1 MSIATASTPP
11 AIESRDLT
19 RKYGRVTAIQ
29 SLNVAIKAGE
39 KVVLVGPNGSG
50 KTTLI
55 KLLATLIKPTSGSLL
70 VHGHDSARHDA
81 AIRAAMGVV
90 LHEPLLYNRLTAAE
104 NLRFYARMFRVP
116 EAEAR
121 IEALAEQLGVTELLK
136 SRVDSLSH
144 GQRKRVSMLRAVL
157 HDPSILLLD
166 EPDSGL
172 DSGALQR
179 LFDFCKSHDKTIVM
193 STHNL
198 DNGLQIADRA
208 LILKRGRVVSD
219 SGVETLEREV
229 LDIRYEA
236 LAVG

>member
-29 SLNVAIKAGE
+29 SLNVAIEAGE

-55 KLLATLIKPTSGSLL
+55 KLLATLIKPTSGTLFI
-70 VHGHDSARHDA
+70 HGHDSARHDA
-81 AIRAAMGVV
+81 AIRAAIGVV

-116 EAEAR
+116 EPEAR
-121 IEALAEQLGVTELLK
+121 IEALAEQLGVTELLRN
-136 SRVDSLSH
+136 RVDSLSH
-144 GQRKRVSMLRAVL
+144 GQRKRVSTLRAVL

-219 SGVETLEREV
+219 SGVETLDREV

>member
-29 SLNVAIKAGE
+29 SLNVAIEAGE

-55 KLLATLIKPTSGSLL
+55 KLLATLIKPTSGTLFI
-70 VHGHDSARHDA
+70 HGHDSARHDA
-81 AIRAAMGVV
+81 TIRAAMGVV

-116 EAEAR
+116 EPEAR
-121 IEALAEQLGVTELLK
+121 IEVLAEQLGVTELLR

>member
-1 MSIATASTPP
+1 
-11 AIESRDLT
+11 
-19 RKYGRVTAIQ
+19 
-29 SLNVAIKAGE
+29 
-39 KVVLVGPNGSG
+39 
-50 KTTLI
+50 
-55 KLLATLIKPTSGSLL
+55 
-70 VHGHDSARHDA
+70 
-81 AIRAAMGVV
+81 
-90 LHEPLLYNRLTAAE
+90 
-104 NLRFYARMFRVP
+104 
-116 EAEAR
+116 
-121 IEALAEQLGVTELLK
+121 
-136 SRVDSLSH
+136 
-144 GQRKRVSMLRAVL
+144 MLRAVL

-208 LILKRGRVVSD
+208 IILKRGRVVSD
-219 SGVETLEREV
+219 SGVETLAREV